1 MTEALFLYSVKSA
14 LVLTLLFL
22 PYMLILRKESFF
34 RLNRT
39 VLLLILL
46 LSLVLP
52 LMNIHSLSW
61 DSQPVVQ
68 VARQQ
73 MVEVGIPVNAGMLLP
88 EVAVQGE
95 RNGIQ
100 VSWFHIVSFL
110 FVLGTLFVFFL
121 RVSQILRMGYVIRT
135 GSLWHQREDG
145 VMVYCHADDVSPF
158 SWMDNIVI
166 SARDY
171 NENAREILL
180 HERAHVMA
188 RHSWDLLLLALLQ
201 TMQWWNP
208 LVYILGGSLRDVHEY
223 EADDFVLRSGVSAKA
238 YQLLLIKKVVGASSY
253 TFANNFDHSLTLKRI
268 TMMQKSKSSVWMRSK
283 VLYIIPMATLA
294 LSAFATSESVSPSG
308 NEIAK
313 NEDKVIKIS
322 PSGQADGTKKVGSSV
337 VFPTASNVVCL
348 LDGKEAT
355 QETAKA
361 LSPEEIES
369 ITVFKNPEAAAS
381 MGYPGKIV
389 QVIKTKKDGAVL
401 SKVGSSVVFPTASNV
416 VCLLDG
422 KEATQET
429 AKALSPEEIESITVF
444 KNPEAAAS
452 MGYPGKTVQV
462 IKTKKD
468 GAVLSNYDTPQ
479 KVSYVPNPG
488 VQAQFKGGE
497 GALMK
502 WLATNIKY
510 PSEAQSQGVMGRVQ
524 VEFFITET
532 GQITNIRAIAFGKHA
547 PEGGKTLPEAVVTAY
562 AKEKKAE
569 GKELSA
575 QEQQAYKRAVE
586 ALLAESVRVVGAMPA
601 WEPGYVDKEKTKPC
615 TTRYVLPLMF
625 RLG

>member
-1 MTEALFLYSVKSA
+1 MIETLFLYSMKSA
-14 LVLTLLFL
+14 LVLTLLYL
-22 PYMLILRKESFF
+22 PYMLILRNESFF
-34 RLNRT
+34 RLNRV
-39 VLLLILL
+39 VLLMILA

-73 MVEVGIPVNAGMLLP
+73 MVEIGIPLNSATYLP
-88 EVAVQGE
+88 EVAVQGDSA
-95 RNGIQ
+95 RRHL
-100 VSWFHIVSFL
+100 SWFYIVSSI
-110 FVLGTLFVFFL
+110 FVLGALFMLFW
-121 RVSQILRMGYVIRT
+121 RVTQIMHMRYVIRKGT
-135 GSLWHQREDG
+135 LWHQQEGG
-145 VMVYCHADDVSPF
+145 VTVYCHADEVSPF

-166 SARDY
+166 SAKDY
-171 NENAREILL
+171 EENAREILL
-180 HERAHVMA
+180 HERGHVMA
-188 RHSWDLLLLALLQ
+188 RHSWDLLLLALLEVV
-201 TMQWWNP
+201 QWWNP
-208 LVYILGGSLRDVHEY
+208 LVYVLGISLRDVHEY
-223 EADDFVLRSGVSAKA
+223 EADDSVLRNGVSAKA

-337 VFPTASNVVCL
+337 VFPTDSNVVCL
-348 LDGKEAT
+348 LDGKEAS
-355 QETAKA
+355 QETAKV

-369 ITVFKNPEAAAS
+369 ITV
-381 MGYPGKIV
+381 V
-389 QVIKTKKDGAVL
+389 
-401 SKVGSSVVFPTASNV
+401 
-416 VCLLDG
+416 
-422 KEATQET
+422 
-429 AKALSPEEIESITVF
+429 

-468 GAVLSNYDTPQ
+468 GAVLSSYDTPQ

-547 PEGGKTLPEAVVTAY
+547 PEGSKTLPEVVVTAY

-615 TTRYVLPLMF
+615 TIRYVLPLMF

>member
-61 DSQPVVQ
+61 DNQPVVQ
-68 VARQQ
+68 AARQQ

-166 SARDY
+166 SAKDY
-171 NENAREILL
+171 DENAREILL
-180 HERAHVMA
+180 HERGHVMA

-337 VFPTASNVVCL
+337 VFPTDSNVVCL

-369 ITVFKNPEAAAS
+369 ITV
-381 MGYPGKIV
+381 V
-389 QVIKTKKDGAVL
+389 
-401 SKVGSSVVFPTASNV
+401 
-416 VCLLDG
+416 
-422 KEATQET
+422 
-429 AKALSPEEIESITVF
+429 

-468 GAVLSNYDTPQ
+468 GAVLSSYDTPQ

-547 PEGGKTLPEAVVTAY
+547 PEGSKTLPEAVVMAY

>member
-14 LVLTLLFL
+14 LVLTLLYL

-100 VSWFHIVSFL
+100 VSWFHIVSIL

-337 VFPTASNVVCL
+337 VFPTDSNVVCL
-348 LDGKEAT
+348 LDGKEA
-355 QETAKA
+355 
-361 LSPEEIES
+361 S
-369 ITVFKNPEAAAS
+369 
-381 MGYPGKIV
+381 
-389 QVIKTKKDGAVL
+389 
-401 SKVGSSVVFPTASNV
+401 
-416 VCLLDG
+416 
-422 KEATQET
+422 QET

-468 GAVLSNYDTPQ
+468 GAVLSSYDTPQ

-532 GQITNIRAIAFGKHA
+532 GQITNIRAIAFGKYA
-547 PEGGKTLPEAVVTAY
+547 PEGSKTLPEAVVMAY

-615 TTRYVLPLMF
+615 TIRYVLPLMF

>member
-14 LVLTLLFL
+14 LVLTLLYL

-68 VARQQ
+68 AARQQ

-171 NENAREILL
+171 DENAREILL
-180 HERAHVMA
+180 HERGHVMA

-268 TMMQKSKSSVWMRSK
+268 TMMQKSKSSMWMRSK

-337 VFPTASNVVCL
+337 VFPTDSNVVCL

-355 QETAKA
+355 QETARA

-369 ITVFKNPEAAAS
+369 ITV
-381 MGYPGKIV
+381 V
-389 QVIKTKKDGAVL
+389 
-401 SKVGSSVVFPTASNV
+401 
-416 VCLLDG
+416 
-422 KEATQET
+422 
-429 AKALSPEEIESITVF
+429 

-468 GAVLSNYDTPQ
+468 GAVLSSYDTTQ

-510 PSEAQSQGVMGRVQ
+510 PSEAQSQGVIGRVQ

-532 GQITNIRAIAFGKHA
+532 GQIINIRAIAFGKHA
-547 PEGGKTLPEAVVTAY
+547 PEGSKTLPEAVVTAY

>member
-14 LVLTLLFL
+14 LVLTLLYL

-68 VARQQ
+68 AARQQ

-100 VSWFHIVSFL
+100 VSWFHIVSIL

-166 SARDY
+166 SAKDY

-180 HERAHVMA
+180 HERGHVMA

-337 VFPTASNVVCL
+337 VFPTDSNVVCL

-369 ITVFKNPEAAAS
+369 ITV
-381 MGYPGKIV
+381 V
-389 QVIKTKKDGAVL
+389 
-401 SKVGSSVVFPTASNV
+401 
-416 VCLLDG
+416 
-422 KEATQET
+422 
-429 AKALSPEEIESITVF
+429 

-468 GAVLSNYDTPQ
+468 GAVLSSYDTPQ

-547 PEGGKTLPEAVVTAY
+547 PEGSKTLPEAVVMAY

-586 ALLAESVRVVGAMPA
+586 ALLAESVRVVGAMPV

>member
-14 LVLTLLFL
+14 LVLTLLYL

-68 VARQQ
+68 AARQQ

-171 NENAREILL
+171 DENAREILL
-180 HERAHVMA
+180 HERGHVMA

-294 LSAFATSESVSPSG
+294 LSAFATSEPTSPSG
-308 NEIAK
+308 IAED
-313 NEDKVIKIS
+313 EDKVIKIS
-322 PSGQADGTKKVGSSV
+322 SMVQAGGEEGSAALLHDDPDTVYFQNGRQVDAESLKSLAAENI
-337 VFPTASNVVCL
+337 ASL
-348 LDGKEAT
+348 
-355 QETAKA
+355 
-361 LSPEEIES
+361 
-369 ITVFKNPEAAAS
+369 TVFKNGEAAKSLGHA
-381 MGYPGKIV
+381 
-389 QVIKTKKDGAVL
+389 
-401 SKVGSSVVFPTASNV
+401 
-416 VCLLDG
+416 
-422 KEATQET
+422 
-429 AKALSPEEIESITVF
+429 
-444 KNPEAAAS
+444 
-452 MGYPGKTVQV
+452 GKTV
-462 IKTKKD
+462 IAIETKTK
-468 GAVLSNYDTPQ
+468 LDTL
-479 KVSYVPNPG
+479 KVNIVENPACN
-488 VQAQFKGGE
+488 AQFKGGDM
-497 GALMK
+497 ALMQ
-502 WLATNIKY
+502 WLRKNVRY
-510 PSEAQSQGVMGRVQ
+510 PQASQSLGVQGKITVQ
-524 VEFFITET
+524 FYVSET
-532 GQITNIRAIAFGKHA
+532 GRIFNVRAISIDKDEPQSGQTLEELIVQAYAKDMA
-547 PEGGKTLPEAVVTAY
+547 KLGKTLSAEETKAHKVAVMALVKEA
-562 AKEKKAE
+562 E
-569 GKELSA
+569 
-575 QEQQAYKRAVE
+575 
-586 ALLAESVRVVGAMPA
+586 RVVREMPA
-601 WEPGYVDKEKTKPC
+601 WEPAYLDKDKTKPC
-615 TTRYVLPLMF
+615 TVKFAMPIMF
-625 RLG
+625 KLG

>member
-14 LVLTLLFL
+14 LVLTLLYL

-68 VARQQ
+68 AARQQ

-171 NENAREILL
+171 DENAREILL
-180 HERAHVMA
+180 HERGHVMA

-313 NEDKVIKIS
+313 NENKVIKIS

-337 VFPTASNVVCL
+337 VFPT
-348 LDGKEAT
+348 D
-355 QETAKA
+355 
-361 LSPEEIES
+361 
-369 ITVFKNPEAAAS
+369 
-381 MGYPGKIV
+381 
-389 QVIKTKKDGAVL
+389 
-401 SKVGSSVVFPTASNV
+401 SNV

-468 GAVLSNYDTPQ
+468 GAVLSSYDTPQ

-547 PEGGKTLPEAVVTAY
+547 PEGSKTLPEAVVMAY

-586 ALLAESVRVVGAMPA
+586 ALLAESVRVVGAMPV

>member
-14 LVLTLLFL
+14 LVLTLLYL

-61 DSQPVVQ
+61 DNQPVVQ
-68 VARQQ
+68 AARQQ

-121 RVSQILRMGYVIRT
+121 RVSQILHMGYVIRT

-171 NENAREILL
+171 DENAREILL
-180 HERAHVMA
+180 HERGHVMA

-322 PSGQADGTKKVGSSV
+322 PFGQADGTKKVGSSV
-337 VFPTASNVVCL
+337 VFPTDSNVVCL

-355 QETAKA
+355 QETTKA

-369 ITVFKNPEAAAS
+369 ITV
-381 MGYPGKIV
+381 I
-389 QVIKTKKDGAVL
+389 
-401 SKVGSSVVFPTASNV
+401 
-416 VCLLDG
+416 
-422 KEATQET
+422 
-429 AKALSPEEIESITVF
+429 

-468 GAVLSNYDTPQ
+468 GAVLSSYDTPQ

-547 PEGGKTLPEAVVTAY
+547 PEGSKTLPEAVVTAY

>member
-14 LVLTLLFL
+14 LVLTLLYL
-22 PYMLILRKESFF
+22 PYMFILRKESFF

-46 LSLVLP
+46 LSLILP

-68 VARQQ
+68 AARQQ

-100 VSWFHIVSFL
+100 VSWFHVVSFL

-121 RVSQILRMGYVIRT
+121 RVSQILHMGYVIRT

-188 RHSWDLLLLALLQ
+188 CHSWDLLLLALLQ

-337 VFPTASNVVCL
+337 VFPTDSNVVCL
-348 LDGKEAT
+348 LDGKEA
-355 QETAKA
+355 
-361 LSPEEIES
+361 S
-369 ITVFKNPEAAAS
+369 
-381 MGYPGKIV
+381 
-389 QVIKTKKDGAVL
+389 
-401 SKVGSSVVFPTASNV
+401 
-416 VCLLDG
+416 
-422 KEATQET
+422 QET

-468 GAVLSNYDTPQ
+468 GAVLSSYDTPQ

-488 VQAQFKGGE
+488 VPAQFKGGG

-547 PEGGKTLPEAVVTAY
+547 PEGSKTLPEAVVTAY

-569 GKELSA
+569 GKELSV

-615 TTRYVLPLMF
+615 TTRYVLPLVF

>member
-14 LVLTLLFL
+14 LVLTLLYL

-68 VARQQ
+68 AARQQ

-100 VSWFHIVSFL
+100 VSWFHIVSIL

-171 NENAREILL
+171 DENAREILL
-180 HERAHVMA
+180 HERGHVMA

-337 VFPTASNVVCL
+337 VFPTDSNVVCF

-369 ITVFKNPEAAAS
+369 ITVFKN
-381 MGYPGKIV
+381 
-389 QVIKTKKDGAVL
+389 Q
-401 SKVGSSVVFPTASNV
+401 
-416 VCLLDG
+416 
-422 KEATQET
+422 
-429 AKALSPEEIESITVF
+429 
-444 KNPEAAAS
+444 AAAS

-468 GAVLSNYDTPQ
+468 GAVLSSYDTTQ

-510 PSEAQSQGVMGRVQ
+510 PSEAQSQGVIGRVQ

-532 GQITNIRAIAFGKHA
+532 GQIINIRAIAFGKHA
-547 PEGGKTLPEAVVTAY
+547 PEGSKTLPEAVVTAY

-569 GKELSA
+569 GKELSV

>member
-1 MTEALFLYSVKSA
+1 MIEAIFLYSIRSA
-14 LVLTLLFL
+14 FVLTLLYV

-34 RLNRT
+34 RLNRA

-46 LSLVLP
+46 FSVMLPILDVHFLSL
-52 LMNIHSLSW
+52 
-61 DSQPVVQ
+61 DKQPVVQ
-68 VARQQ
+68 AAKEQ
-73 MVEVGIPVNAGMLLP
+73 MVQVGIPVEGYHLLP
-88 EVAVQGE
+88 EFSVQAQHVPV
-95 RNGIQ
+95 Q
-100 VSWFHIVSFL
+100 VSWFHVVSVL
-110 FVLGTLFVFFL
+110 FCFVAMAML
-121 RVSQILRMGYVIRT
+121 LWRIMQILRMNYIVRRGN
-135 GSLWHQREDG
+135 LWHDVEGGIDIH
-145 VMVYCHADDVSPF
+145 CHAGEVSPF
-158 SWMDNIVI
+158 SWMNHVVI
-166 SARDY
+166 SERDFH
-171 NENAREILL
+171 ENGREILL
-180 HERAHVMA
+180 HETGHIRSL
-188 RHSWDLLLLALLQ
+188 HSWDLLLLSAVQIL
-201 TMQWWNP
+201 QWWNP
-208 LVYILGGSLRDVHEY
+208 LAYVFASSLRDVHEY
-223 EADDFVLRSGVSAKA
+223 EADDYVLRHGISARD
-238 YQLLLIKKVVGASSY
+238 YQLLLIKKAVGTSSY

-337 VFPTASNVVCL
+337 VFPTDSNVVCL

-355 QETAKA
+355 QETARA

-369 ITVFKNPEAAAS
+369 ITV
-381 MGYPGKIV
+381 V
-389 QVIKTKKDGAVL
+389 
-401 SKVGSSVVFPTASNV
+401 
-416 VCLLDG
+416 
-422 KEATQET
+422 
-429 AKALSPEEIESITVF
+429 

-468 GAVLSNYDTPQ
+468 GAVLSSYDTPQ

-497 GALMK
+497 GALMR

-510 PSEAQSQGVMGRVQ
+510 PSEAHSQGVMGRVQ

-547 PEGGKTLPEAVVTAY
+547 PEGSKTLPEVVVTAY

-615 TTRYVLPLMF
+615 TIRYVLPLMF

>member
-68 VARQQ
+68 AARQQ

-100 VSWFHIVSFL
+100 VSWFHIVSIL

-355 QETAKA
+355 QET
-361 LSPEEIES
+361 L
-369 ITVFKNPEAAAS
+369 
-381 MGYPGKIV
+381 
-389 QVIKTKKDGAVL
+389 
-401 SKVGSSVVFPTASNV
+401 
-416 VCLLDG
+416 
-422 KEATQET
+422 
-429 AKALSPEEIESITVF
+429 KALSPEEIESITVF

-488 VQAQFKGGE
+488 VPAQFKGGE

-547 PEGGKTLPEAVVTAY
+547 PEGSKTLPEAVVMAY

>member
-68 VARQQ
+68 AARQQ

-95 RNGIQ
+95 VNGIQ
-100 VSWFHIVSFL
+100 VSWFYIVSFL

-337 VFPTASNVVCL
+337 VFPTDSNVVCL

-369 ITVFKNPEAAAS
+369 ITV
-381 MGYPGKIV
+381 V
-389 QVIKTKKDGAVL
+389 
-401 SKVGSSVVFPTASNV
+401 
-416 VCLLDG
+416 
-422 KEATQET
+422 
-429 AKALSPEEIESITVF
+429 

-468 GAVLSNYDTPQ
+468 GAVLSSYDTPQ

-547 PEGGKTLPEAVVTAY
+547 PEGSKTLPEAVVMAY

>member
-14 LVLTLLFL
+14 LVLTLLYL

-68 VARQQ
+68 AARQQ

-100 VSWFHIVSFL
+100 VSWFHVVSFL

-171 NENAREILL
+171 DENAREILL
-180 HERAHVMA
+180 HERGHVMA

-337 VFPTASNVVCL
+337 VFPTDSNVVCL
-348 LDGKEAT
+348 LDGKEAS
-355 QETAKA
+355 QETAKV

-369 ITVFKNPEAAAS
+369 ITV
-381 MGYPGKIV
+381 V
-389 QVIKTKKDGAVL
+389 
-401 SKVGSSVVFPTASNV
+401 
-416 VCLLDG
+416 
-422 KEATQET
+422 
-429 AKALSPEEIESITVF
+429 

-468 GAVLSNYDTPQ
+468 GAVLSSYDTPQ

-547 PEGGKTLPEAVVTAY
+547 PEGSKTLPEAVVMAY

>member
-1 MTEALFLYSVKSA
+1 MTEALFLYSIKSA
-14 LVLTLLFL
+14 LVLALLYL

-68 VARQQ
+68 AARQQ

-100 VSWFHIVSFL
+100 VSWFHVVSFL

-171 NENAREILL
+171 DENAREILL

-337 VFPTASNVVCL
+337 VFPTDSNVVCL
-348 LDGKEAT
+348 FD
-355 QETAKA
+355 
-361 LSPEEIES
+361 
-369 ITVFKNPEAAAS
+369 
-381 MGYPGKIV
+381 
-389 QVIKTKKDGAVL
+389 
-401 SKVGSSVVFPTASNV
+401 
-416 VCLLDG
+416 
-422 KEATQET
+422 
-429 AKALSPEEIESITVF
+429 
-444 KNPEAAAS
+444 
-452 MGYPGKTVQV
+452 
-462 IKTKKD
+462 
-468 GAVLSNYDTPQ
+468 
-479 KVSYVPNPG
+479 
-488 VQAQFKGGE
+488 
-497 GALMK
+497 
-502 WLATNIKY
+502 
-510 PSEAQSQGVMGRVQ
+510 
-524 VEFFITET
+524 
-532 GQITNIRAIAFGKHA
+532 
-547 PEGGKTLPEAVVTAY
+547 
-562 AKEKKAE
+562 
-569 GKELSA
+569 
-575 QEQQAYKRAVE
+575 
-586 ALLAESVRVVGAMPA
+586 
-601 WEPGYVDKEKTKPC
+601 
-615 TTRYVLPLMF
+615 
-625 RLG
+625 

>member
-14 LVLTLLFL
+14 LVLTLLYL

-61 DSQPVVQ
+61 DSHPVVQ
-68 VARQQ
+68 AARQQ
-73 MVEVGIPVNAGMLLP
+73 MVEVGIPVNAGTLLP

-121 RVSQILRMGYVIRT
+121 RVLQILRMGYVIKT
-135 GSLWHQREDG
+135 GSLWHQQEDG
-145 VMVYCHADDVSPF
+145 VMVYCHPDDVSPF

-171 NENAREILL
+171 DENAREILL

-337 VFPTASNVVCL
+337 VFPTDSNVVCL
-348 LDGKEAT
+348 LDGKEA
-355 QETAKA
+355 
-361 LSPEEIES
+361 S
-369 ITVFKNPEAAAS
+369 
-381 MGYPGKIV
+381 
-389 QVIKTKKDGAVL
+389 
-401 SKVGSSVVFPTASNV
+401 
-416 VCLLDG
+416 
-422 KEATQET
+422 QET

-452 MGYPGKTVQV
+452 MGYPGKTVLV

-468 GAVLSNYDTPQ
+468 GAVLSSYDTPQ
-479 KVSYVPNPG
+479 KVSYVSNPG

-497 GALMK
+497 GALMR

-547 PEGGKTLPEAVVTAY
+547 PEGSKTLPEAVVMAY

>member
-1 MTEALFLYSVKSA
+1 MIEAIFLYSIRSA
-14 LVLTLLFL
+14 FVLTLLYV
-22 PYMLILRKESFF
+22 PYMLILRRESFF
-34 RLNRT
+34 RLNRA

-46 LSLVLP
+46 FSVMLPMLDVHFLSL
-52 LMNIHSLSW
+52 
-61 DSQPVVQ
+61 DKQPVVQ
-68 VARQQ
+68 AAKEQ
-73 MVEVGIPVNAGMLLP
+73 MVQVGIPVEGYHLLP
-88 EVAVQGE
+88 EFSVQAQHVPV
-95 RNGIQ
+95 Q
-100 VSWFHIVSFL
+100 VSWFHVVSVL
-110 FVLGTLFVFFL
+110 FCFVAMAML
-121 RVSQILRMGYVIRT
+121 LWRIMQILRMNYIVRRGN
-135 GSLWHQREDG
+135 LWHEVEGGIDIH
-145 VMVYCHADDVSPF
+145 CHAGEVSPF
-158 SWMDNIVI
+158 SWMNHVVI
-166 SARDY
+166 SERDFH
-171 NENAREILL
+171 ENGREILL
-180 HERAHVMA
+180 HETGHIRSL
-188 RHSWDLLLLALLQ
+188 HSWDLLLLSAVQIL
-201 TMQWWNP
+201 QWWNP
-208 LVYILGGSLRDVHEY
+208 LAYVFASSLRDVHEY
-223 EADDFVLRSGVSAKA
+223 EADDYVLRHGISARD
-238 YQLLLIKKVVGASSY
+238 YQLLLIKKAVGTSSY

-294 LSAFATSESVSPSG
+294 LSAFATSEPTSLSG
-308 NEIAK
+308 KDVAK
-313 NEDKVIKIS
+313 DEDKVIKIS

-337 VFPTASNVVCL
+337 VFPTDSNVVCL

-361 LSPEEIES
+361 LSPE
-369 ITVFKNPEAAAS
+369 K
-381 MGYPGKIV
+381 
-389 QVIKTKKDGAVL
+389 
-401 SKVGSSVVFPTASNV
+401 
-416 VCLLDG
+416 
-422 KEATQET
+422 
-429 AKALSPEEIESITVF
+429 IESITVF

-452 MGYPGKTVQV
+452 MGYPGKTVLV

-468 GAVLSNYDTPQ
+468 GAVLSSYDTPQ

-510 PSEAQSQGVMGRVQ
+510 PSEAHSQGVMGRVQ

-547 PEGGKTLPEAVVTAY
+547 PEGSKTLPEAVVMAY

-615 TTRYVLPLMF
+615 TIRYVLPLTF

>member
-14 LVLTLLFL
+14 FVLTLLFL

-61 DSQPVVQ
+61 DNQPVVQ
-68 VARQQ
+68 AARQQ

-100 VSWFHIVSFL
+100 VSWFHIVSIL

-166 SARDY
+166 SAKDY

-180 HERAHVMA
+180 HERGHVMA
-188 RHSWDLLLLALLQ
+188 RHAWDLLLLALLQ

-322 PSGQADGTKKVGSSV
+322 PFGQADGTKKVGSSV
-337 VFPTASNVVCL
+337 VFPTDSNVVCL
-348 LDGKEAT
+348 LDGKEAS
-355 QETAKA
+355 QETAKV

-369 ITVFKNPEAAAS
+369 ITV
-381 MGYPGKIV
+381 I
-389 QVIKTKKDGAVL
+389 
-401 SKVGSSVVFPTASNV
+401 
-416 VCLLDG
+416 
-422 KEATQET
+422 
-429 AKALSPEEIESITVF
+429 

-468 GAVLSNYDTPQ
+468 GAVLSSYDTPQ

-547 PEGGKTLPEAVVTAY
+547 PEGSKTLPEAVVMAY

>member
-14 LVLTLLFL
+14 LVLTLLYL

-61 DSQPVVQ
+61 DNQPVVQ
-68 VARQQ
+68 AARQQ

-100 VSWFHIVSFL
+100 VSWFHIVSIL

-166 SARDY
+166 SAKDY
-171 NENAREILL
+171 DENAREILL
-180 HERAHVMA
+180 HERGHVMA

-337 VFPTASNVVCL
+337 VFPT
-348 LDGKEAT
+348 D
-355 QETAKA
+355 
-361 LSPEEIES
+361 
-369 ITVFKNPEAAAS
+369 
-381 MGYPGKIV
+381 
-389 QVIKTKKDGAVL
+389 
-401 SKVGSSVVFPTASNV
+401 SNV

-468 GAVLSNYDTPQ
+468 GAVLSSYDTPQ

-547 PEGGKTLPEAVVTAY
+547 PEGSKTLPEAVVMAY

-615 TTRYVLPLMF
+615 TIRYVLPLMF